1 MVEIT
6 VNKGFYDVVEKVD
19 RRPGDTFEATEER
32 AEFIDS
38 ALPGYVTF
46 AKAEKKDDLS
56 KLTVAQLTKLAG
68 ERGIE
73 VPKGTRKAE
82 LLEILEG

>member
-6 VNKGFYDVVEKVD
+6 VNKDFYDAVEKVD
-19 RRPGDTFEATEER
+19 RKQGDTFEATEER
-32 AEFIDS
+32 AEYID
-38 ALPGYVTF
+38 AVLPGYITRS
-46 AKAEKKDDLS
+46 AKKADDLS
-56 KLTVAQLTKLAG
+56 KLTVAQLNKLAE

-73 VPKGTRKAE
+73 VPKGAKKAE

>member
-19 RRPGDTFEATEER
+19 RNPGDTFEATEER
-32 AEFIDS
+32 AAYIE
-38 ALPGYVTF
+38 AVLPGYITLG
-46 AKAEKKDDLS
+46 AKKADDIS
-56 KLTVAQLTKLAG
+56 KLTVTQLNKLAA

-73 VPKGTRKAE
+73 VPKGAKKAE

>member
-6 VNKGFYDVVEKVD
+6 VNKGFYDIVEKVD
-19 RRPGDTFEATEER
+19 RKQGDTFEATEER
-32 AEFIDS
+32 AAYID
-38 ALPGYVTF
+38 AVLPGYITF
-46 AKAEKKDDLS
+46 GAEKKADDLS
-56 KLTVAQLTKLAG
+56 KLTVPQLNKLAE

-73 VPKGTRKAE
+73 VPKGAKKAE

>member
-6 VNKGFYDVVEKVD
+6 VNKGFYDVVEQVD

-38 ALPGYVTF
+38 ALPGYITF
-46 AKAEKKDDLS
+46 GAEKKTDDLS

-68 ERGIE
+68 ERGVE
-73 VPKGTRKAE
+73 VPKGAKKAE